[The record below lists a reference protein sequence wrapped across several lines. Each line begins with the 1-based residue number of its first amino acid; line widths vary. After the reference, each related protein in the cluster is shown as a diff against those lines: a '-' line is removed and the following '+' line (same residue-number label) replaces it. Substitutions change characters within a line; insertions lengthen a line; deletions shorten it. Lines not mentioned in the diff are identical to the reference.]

1 MRSSRA
7 RDTRSFIG
15 CSSSTCTRSTRRRRR
30 WRCPPRPRLTRRR
43 RRTRYFPFFSFSFC
57 LVSSILPHINHCV
70 TRRLLM
76 RHLFSAILSQ
86 QRENS
91 VSIRRCKGRQNKGA
105 NSATGLERNSEIDC
119 ALTTRLGMVRRKCLV
134 SYQREELLAFYRTK
148 ELPASNEESSS
159 CVNN

>member
-1 MRSSRA
+1 M
-7 RDTRSFIG
+7 SFLRLLYIHEG
-15 CSSSTCTRSTRRRRR
+15 PRPWSPGVRRRRR
-30 WRCPPRPRLTRRR
+30 P
-43 RRTRYFPFFSFSFC
+43 RYFPFFSFSFC

-91 VSIRRCKGRQNKGA
+91 VSIRRYKGRQNTGA

-134 SYQREELLAFYRTK
+134 SYQRENFSLFIEQKNCRPRMGNLRVVSTTDAVAICL
-148 ELPASNEESSS
+148 SSLTH
-159 CVNN
+159 

>member
-1 MRSSRA
+1 MASVTTFCSADISGRTGTEKIFFCFCCRRSSV
-7 RDTRSFIG
+7 
-15 CSSSTCTRSTRRRRR
+15 CC
-30 WRCPPRPRLTRRR
+30 CRRR

-91 VSIRRCKGRQNKGA
+91 VSIRRYKGRQNTGA